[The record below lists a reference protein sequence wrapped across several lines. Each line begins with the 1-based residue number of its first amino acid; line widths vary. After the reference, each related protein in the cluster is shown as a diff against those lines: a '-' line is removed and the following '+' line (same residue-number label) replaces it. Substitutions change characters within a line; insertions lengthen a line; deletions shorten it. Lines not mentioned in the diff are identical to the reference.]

1 MNRNLHP
8 MDTSTDNAQGGIANP
23 PPALQKKT
31 WQAPVL
37 KKLDMRETQNG
48 GNGATDG
55 LGYS

>member
-1 MNRNLHP
+1 MNRNLPP

-23 PPALQKKT
+23 PPALQKKA

-48 GNGATDG
+48 GILGDDG
-55 LGYS
+55 PGYS